1 MKEKKYVHRKVT
13 NQSNFLIQLPY
24 VTGVLVRTRK
34 KQRVDGPTS
43 HAYQTEPPGML
54 SASNKQASKFQEKR
68 HVWPQIPR
76 SEPLLASYMGTW
88 EGLSPSSGITCL

>member
-54 SASNKQASKFQEKR
+54 SASKFQEKR

-76 SEPLLASYMGTW
+76 SEPLLASYMGTR